1 MAKNRNPSTPMEQKI
16 ATEVVTA
23 TVTDP
28 QLASAMIEAEAAP
41 TPEEFTGPGET
52 PAPTDDLIKIDA
64 SLDDEDQKKV
74 REFMQK
80 VVEARTAREKAEQ
93 PVPPPPMT
101 DRQKATIA
109 EEQEAGRRALA
120 RHAESQKLRPPPV
133 REKSDGSSNP
143 VFRPGDY
150 VPSMDKGQV
159 GARDVKPR
167 E

>member
-1 MAKNRNPSTPMEQKI
+1 MAKNRNQSIPMEQKI

-41 TPEEFTGPGET
+41 LEFTGPGET
-52 PAPTDDLIKIDA
+52 PAPVDDLIKIDG

-101 DRQKATIA
+101 DRQKAAIA